1 MEKGAN
7 GVKQDLQLK
16 KVAVKK
22 RDDQLQELDRIAKML
37 VRRDFDLMETKEK
50 RENELKELKETKLE
64 LEKAKSSLETKVI
77 ERTKE
82 LDALTRNLEIQV
94 EERTTELKEKID
106 ELQKMNN
113 LMIGRELKMAELKIE
128 IIELKEKLKA
138 LKDSR

>member
-22 RDDQLQELDRIAKML
+22 RDDQLQELDRIAKMI